1 MEMVAGVCVCTHADV
16 HTHVWSQ
23 THTDQEGKNMQE
35 SYGKHPNRRHAS
47 REASTETK
55 QQCAFISSHPILTL
69 TLTPHGNTHAHSHI
83 RVAQKPYRRL
93 TRHSGC
99 VCVFMEVCVCKYVCM
114 CRQGAQRICFN
125 RMWFACQ
132 REHER
137 LYQAEAKE
145 TLNT

>member
-69 TLTPHGNTHAHSHI
+69 TLKPPGHTHAHAH
-83 RVAQKPYRRL
+83 
-93 TRHSGC
+93 THTHTH
-99 VCVFMEVCVCKYVCM
+99 
-114 CRQGAQRICFN
+114 
-125 RMWFACQ
+125 ACTHTHKHTQ
-132 REHER
+132 QSTIGLMISSRTG
-137 LYQAEAKE
+137 L
-145 TLNT
+145 